1 MAALPD
7 EVMRSFR
14 VPIGQPGAVLLSS
27 SQENSNLVRHGG
39 PVPGA
44 SEHLLSPPDCGTPLQ
59 LPLPLPG
66 LKP

>member
-1 MAALPD
+1 MAAFPD
-7 EVMRSFR
+7 EVMAFLPRSHW
-14 VPIGQPGAVLLSS
+14 PAWNLLLSS
-27 SQENSNLVRHGG
+27 SQENSDPVRHGG

-59 LPLPLPG
+59 LPLTLSG